1 MSDEQINS
9 ASLKLDT
16 HLFPAVTILEH
27 LFACHLQCISKLLL
41 WQWQTPDR
49 MWFSLFFQRLTC
61 DPVKQKTSSLL
72 RFSLTLRSLFFSL
85 LSFSSVI
92 FACSVWLCQVR
103 SDGDALYEEI
113 YECVSAEQRRLQL
126 CLKSLPFCLPLMS
139 PSVLIPVNGYKS
151 RALNS
156 LPGPIQGNWLS
167 EQTYCCS
174 ICCSFT
180 FLCHWEQ
187 KLTLL
192 SGYKWLNYMC
202 YTLCCLLACI

>member
-1 MSDEQINS
+1 MIGCDSHSFFKGWHVTPSSRKHLHSS
-9 ASLKLDT
+9 A
-16 HLFPAVTILEH
+16 F
-27 LFACHLQCISKLLL
+27 L
-41 WQWQTPDR
+41 WLWGLCS
-49 MWFSLFFQRLTC
+49 SLFFL
-61 DPVKQKTSSLL
+61 
-72 RFSLTLRSLFFSL
+72 
-85 LSFSSVI
+85 FSSVI

-113 YECVSAEQRRLQL
+113 YECVSTERRRLQL

-180 FLCHWEQ
+180 FLCHREQ
-187 KLTLL
+187 KPTLL
-192 SGYKWLNYMC
+192 SGIIWLNYIC
-202 YTLCCLLACI
+202 YPLCCLLACI